1 MLGTLEVNIKKTKR
15 SFAIGYSAVFL
26 IFYCIIPLFFMGNP
40 ANDKIAGTLAGIT
53 ILSILGFLTSF
64 YINFFPEVKRKY
76 LVINGDIFSRYVF
89 LFYIM
94 VVLLIVVT
102 AGELPILASLRG
114 ASQED
119 LFGLREGF
127 LKDRKGFEI
136 IFSYLITLIDSTF
149 FPFVII
155 RAFLYKNKNRYIY
168 LIAFIL
174 YSISFLEKAY
184 FLKIAIPLFLF
195 FYYKSKN
202 KKTYLLISGGAIIAI
217 IILMFTLSKFDAI
230 EVIRDEPFFSIYH
243 IPSTVSEAVIWRIV
257 AVPVIT
263 AYQGLDLFFSNS
275 FNGEYLYG
283 ATSSLLSSLF
293 GLERINFERVL
304 YQSQF
309 GGSETGNA
317 NQFYLIE
324 AFINYGYIGV
334 FVFSLIV
341 GKMAKD
347 FINTK
352 NIAVICIIPL
362 LFYSLFNSGLIGNL
376 FSNGYILFYLMIKFV
391 KFK

>member
-1 MLGTLEVNIKKTKR
+1 M
-15 SFAIGYSAVFL
+15 
-26 IFYCIIPLFFMGNP
+26 
-40 ANDKIAGTLAGIT
+40 
-53 ILSILGFLTSF
+53 
-64 YINFFPEVKRKY
+64 
-76 LVINGDIFSRYVF
+76 
-89 LFYIM
+89 
-94 VVLLIVVT
+94 
-102 AGELPILASLRG
+102 
-114 ASQED
+114 
-119 LFGLREGF
+119 
-127 LKDRKGFEI
+127 
-136 IFSYLITLIDSTF
+136 
-149 FPFVII
+149 
-155 RAFLYKNKNRYIY
+155 
-168 LIAFIL
+168 
-174 YSISFLEKAY
+174 
-184 FLKIAIPLFLF
+184 
-195 FYYKSKN
+195 
-202 KKTYLLISGGAIIAI
+202 ISGGCILAV

-230 EVIRDEPFFSIYH
+230 EVTRDEPFFSIYH
-243 IPSTVSEAVIWRIV
+243 IPSTVFEAIIWRIV

-283 ATSSLLSSLF
+283 ATSSLLSSIF

-334 FVFSLIV
+334 FLFSFIV
-341 GKMAKD
+341 GKIAKD

-352 NIAVICIIPL
+352 NIAIICIIPL
-362 LFYSLFNSGLIGNL
+362 FFYSLFNSGLIGNL

>member
-1 MLGTLEVNIKKTKR
+1 MGDSVRPDIAMSLGGITLLSTFAFLIAFYVNFFPDYKKKYIVIDGKI
-15 SFAIGYSAVFL
+15 FGKYVFL
-26 IFYCIIPLFFMGNP
+26 IY
-40 ANDKIAGTLAGIT
+40 
-53 ILSILGFLTSF
+53 ILI
-64 YINFFPEVKRKY
+64 
-76 LVINGDIFSRYVF
+76 
-89 LFYIM
+89 
-94 VVLLIVVT
+94 VLLIIIT

-114 ASQED
+114 ASIED
-119 LFGLREGF
+119 IFILREDF

-136 IFSYLITLIDSTF
+136 VFSYLITMVDSTF

-155 RAFLYKNKNRYIY
+155 YSFLYKNKYRYLY

-184 FLKIAIPLFLF
+184 FLKIAIPLFIF

-202 KKTYLLISGGAIIAI
+202 KKTYLLISGGCILAV

-230 EVIRDEPFFSIYH
+230 EVTRDEPFFSIYH
-243 IPSTVSEAVIWRIV
+243 IPSTVFEAIIWRIV

-283 ATSSLLSSLF
+283 ATSSLLSSIF

-334 FVFSLIV
+334 FLFSFIV
-341 GKMAKD
+341 GKIAKD

-352 NIAVICIIPL
+352 NIAIICIIPL
-362 LFYSLFNSGLIGNL
+362 FFYSLFNSGLIGNL